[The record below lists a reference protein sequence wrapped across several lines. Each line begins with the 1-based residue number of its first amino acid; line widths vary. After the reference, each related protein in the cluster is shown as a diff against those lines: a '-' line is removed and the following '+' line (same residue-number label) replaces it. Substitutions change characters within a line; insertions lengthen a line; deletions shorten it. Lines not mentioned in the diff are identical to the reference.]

1 MSVFCHQMTL
11 LHSSFTSIQYPGT
24 LSGQDL
30 ELIFLVL
37 GIYIPYLQINWVLL
51 SSKVEDIVVLFAF
64 YVF

>member
-11 LHSSFTSIQYPGT
+11 LHSSFISIQYPGT

-37 GIYIPYLQINWVLL
+37 GIYIPYWVLL